1 MHEMSLV
8 RPVLDY
14 VLQKGE
20 ECGARAVLSVRLT
33 IGDAHDV
40 VEELIPGLLRHLA
53 RGTIAENAEVV
64 IEHVPITARC
74 NRCAEV
80 FPLDLY
86 REETWTCRRCGAHK
100 DYQMAMG
107 REFYIDDIRV
117 LGPAPVVAGRVG

>member
-40 VEELIPGLLRHLA
+40 VEELIPGCFATWPAA
-53 RGTIAENAEVV
+53 RS
-64 IEHVPITARC
+64 PRMP
-74 NRCAEV
+74 RSS
-80 FPLDLY
+80 
-86 REETWTCRRCGAHK
+86 
-100 DYQMAMG
+100 
-107 REFYIDDIRV
+107 
-117 LGPAPVVAGRVG
+117 